1 MQAPKDIAGCKVC
14 SELFLHLRRD
24 RRLMTVVLHK
34 RMEPKK
40 LLALSSR
47 WTMTGA
53 PLQPSQPTV
62 GFSGRHSAHRLIIF
76 RMSFAVHR

>member
-1 MQAPKDIAGCKVC
+1 MQAPKDIASSKVC
-14 SELFLHLRRD
+14 SELFLHRRD
-24 RRLMTVVLHK
+24 RRLMTVVLRK

-62 GFSGRHSAHRLIIF
+62 GFSGCHSAHRLIVF
-76 RMSFAVHR
+76 RMSFAVYR

>member
-1 MQAPKDIAGCKVC
+1 
-14 SELFLHLRRD
+14 
-24 RRLMTVVLHK
+24 MTVVLRK

-53 PLQPSQPTV
+53 PLQLTQPTV
-62 GFSGRHSAHRLIIF
+62 GFSGRHSAHRLIVF